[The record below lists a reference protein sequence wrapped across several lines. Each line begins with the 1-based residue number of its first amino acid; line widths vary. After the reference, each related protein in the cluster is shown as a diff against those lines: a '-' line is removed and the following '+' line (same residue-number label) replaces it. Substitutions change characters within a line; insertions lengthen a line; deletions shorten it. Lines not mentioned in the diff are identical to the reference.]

1 MGTALAHDRLAYD
14 KDGGLAMS
22 QIRNRVFTERG
33 SSRAP
38 APFGQ
43 TPSRDG
49 RDRSAAPQ
57 NLHLTDRKPSGE
69 LDETAWSVELGYN

>member
-1 MGTALAHDRLAYD
+1 
-14 KDGGLAMS
+14 MS
-22 QIRNRVFTERG
+22 QIRNRFFTERG

-38 APFGQ
+38 ATFGQ

-69 LDETAWSVELGYN
+69 LDEIAWSVELGYN